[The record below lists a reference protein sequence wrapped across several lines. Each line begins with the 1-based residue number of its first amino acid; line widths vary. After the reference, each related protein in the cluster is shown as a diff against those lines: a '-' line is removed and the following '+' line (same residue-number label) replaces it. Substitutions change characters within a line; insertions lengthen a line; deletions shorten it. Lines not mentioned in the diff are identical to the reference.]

1 MPIQFAA
8 SLPPLPEYLAVY
20 ISLLDQ
26 WVLVVTVL
34 TLTYL
39 VVNFPRFENKGVA
52 TMYIGLLTLLTF
64 NGIRNL
70 GVQLYTAQIPTI
82 LYVLSLVVDAAVIAL
97 SGYLFYMY
105 WREMDINTLLAQL
118 ELTAAV
124 EDEPEPD
131 EEPEFRRL
139 GDLVQGYTYL
149 FMEDGRE
156 ASFKAFRGAVSEVP
170 GICFSRSHPSKIER
184 RHDLDETPLFWFS
197 EREEVDDVNVIEPFR
212 LNFLKEVILEF
223 IEENDEGNTGS
234 VIMLDGTEY
243 LIYKNPFEKIMNF
256 FEDLNDHISER
267 QDVTLVVA
275 LDPESLNTKK
285 LSFLR
290 EEFDEVR
297 KPGVDGEIE
306 ELHY

>member
-1 MPIQFAA
+1 MPLQFAA
-8 SLPPLPEYLAVY
+8 SLPPLPDYLAVY

-39 VVNFPRFENKGVA
+39 VINFPRFEKKGVA
-52 TMYIGLLTLLTF
+52 TMYISLLTLLTF
-64 NGIRNL
+64 NGLRNL
-70 GVQLYTAQIPTI
+70 GVQMYTATIPTV
-82 LYVLSLVVDAAVIAL
+82 LLVLSLVVDAAVIAL

-105 WREMDINTLLAQL
+105 WQQMDIDKLLAQL

-124 EDEPEPD
+124 EDAPEPD
-131 EEPEFRRL
+131 GAPEFQKI
-139 GDLVQGYTYL
+139 GELVQGYTYL

-156 ASFKAFRGAVSEVP
+156 ESFSAFRGAVSEVP

-197 EREEVDDVNVIEPFR
+197 EREDVDGVNVIEPFR

-234 VIMLDGTEY
+234 IIMIDGTEY

-256 FEDLNDHISER
+256 FEDLNDHISEHK
-267 QDVTLVVA
+267 DVTMIVA

-297 KPGVDGEIE
+297 KPGEDGME

>member
-8 SLPPLPEYLAVY
+8 SLPPLPEYLAIY
-20 ISLLDQ
+20 ISLMDQ

-39 VVNFPRFENKGVA
+39 VVNLPRFENKGVA

-70 GVQLYTAQIPTI
+70 GVQLYTAQIPTV
-82 LYVLSLVVDAAVIAL
+82 LYLLSLVVDTAVIAL
-97 SGYLFYMY
+97 SGYLFYVY
-105 WREMDINTLLAQL
+105 WQQMDINTLLEQL
-118 ELTAAV
+118 ELGAAV
-124 EDEPEPD
+124 EDAPD
-131 EEPEFRRL
+131 PDAEPEFQQV

-156 ASFKAFRGAVSEVP
+156 NSFTSFRGAVSEVP
-170 GICFSRSHPSKIER
+170 GICFSRSHPSKLER

-197 EREEVDDVNVIEPFR
+197 EREDVEGVNVIEPFR

-223 IEENDEGNTGS
+223 IEENDASNTGS
-234 VIMLDGTEY
+234 VLMIDGTEY

-256 FEDLNDHISER
+256 FEDLNDHISEH
-267 QDVTLVVA
+267 QDVTMIVA
-275 LDPESLNTKK
+275 LDPESLDTKK

-297 KPGVDGEIE
+297 KAGEDGME